1 MRLHAL
7 HRGSIHAVA
16 PFAWLLMSLVVF
28 SLAVQVRP
36 ALAASCTA
44 KAPEQIVIALD
55 VGHTATN
62 VGATSARGIGEY
74 AFNLKL
80 AQRVRDELLGAGFR
94 STFLIVTELNGHSGL
109 SQRTERA
116 NRMNADIFIS
126 IHHDGV
132 RDKYLK
138 PWLYE
143 GEQRGFFDD
152 STGFSLHVS
161 PRYPESLGLA
171 RIMADQ
177 LMASGLHFTTTH
189 EPNNPVGARVPYLD
203 STRGIYRRDNL
214 VVLRHTNMPAVLL
227 EAGVIVNRDEE
238 LLVST
243 PAYQAI
249 IAAAVTE
256 AVKKFCKPPD
266 APVAGTRLPSGFVYL
281 ADIDPTIRQDIRY
294 AGLHN
299 FVGRPVEGYLAN
311 ECVLTERAARALSQ
325 VQAELAAKKLSLI
338 VWDCYRPA
346 RAVREFLLWSRLPRD
361 IRMKAEFFPNTNKAE
376 LFALGYLASRSAHSR
391 GSTVDLGIVPA
402 DLPALAAYDSTA
414 SPKPCTGAKGQRFE
428 DGTIDL
434 GTAYDCL
441 DPLAR
446 TGSPNVTA
454 EARSNRTLLQQSMQR
469 FGFKPY
475 SREWWHFELADEPF
489 PQQSFDFPIVA
500 RAPPPGANVKQEAAP
515 APPKL

>member
-1 MRLHAL
+1 MAL
-7 HRGSIHAVA
+7 IA
-16 PFAWLLMSLVVF
+16 L
-28 SLAVQVRP
+28 SLALQVRP
-36 ALAASCTA
+36 ARAASCTS
-44 KAPEQIVIALD
+44 KAPEAIVIAID

-74 AFNLKL
+74 EFNLKL
-80 AQRVRDELLGAGFR
+80 AQRVREELLGAGFR
-94 STFLIVTELNGHSGL
+94 STSLMVTALNGHSGL
-109 SQRTERA
+109 NQRAARA
-116 NRMNADIFIS
+116 NGMNADIFIS

-143 GEQRGFFDD
+143 DKQHFFFDD

-161 PRYPESLGLA
+161 PRYEESLRLA

-189 EPNNPVGARVPYLD
+189 EPDNPVGARVPYLD
-203 STRGIYRRDNL
+203 SSRGIYRRDNL
-214 VVLRHTNMPAVLL
+214 VILKHASMPAVLL

-238 LLVST
+238 LVVST
-243 PAYQAI
+243 PAYQGI
-249 IAAAVTE
+249 IASAVTE
-256 AVKKFCKPPD
+256 AVKKFCKPPEV
-266 APVAGTRLPSGFVYL
+266 VAAAKKLPKGFVYL
-281 ADIDPTIRQDIRY
+281 ADIDPGIRQDIRY

-299 FVGRPVEGYLAN
+299 FVGRPVQGYLAN
-311 ECVLTERAARALSQ
+311 ECVLTEKAAHALSQ

-346 RAVREFLLWSRLPRD
+346 RAVSEFIAWSKTSRD
-361 IRMKAEFFPNTNKAE
+361 IRMKAEFFPNTNKSQ

-402 DLPALAAYDSTA
+402 DLPALPAYDPTA
-414 SPKPCTGAKGQRFE
+414 PLKPCTAAKAERFE

-434 GTAYDCL
+434 GTGHDCL
-441 DPLAR
+441 DPLA
-446 TGSPNVTA
+446 SPSSPDVTA
-454 EARSNRTLLQQSMQR
+454 EATSNRKLLQQSMRR

-500 RAPPPGANVKQEAAP
+500 RSSPSLNVKQEAAP
-515 APPKL
+515 ETGPSR